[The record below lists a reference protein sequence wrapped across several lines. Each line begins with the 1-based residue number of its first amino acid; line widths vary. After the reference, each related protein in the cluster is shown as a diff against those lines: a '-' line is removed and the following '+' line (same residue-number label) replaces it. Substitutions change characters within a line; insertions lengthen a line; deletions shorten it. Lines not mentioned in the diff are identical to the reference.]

1 MSACIISPR
10 RARDLLITK
19 RRLHLAV
26 AVSVGIPVWRLCF
39 PNLQQRSNQRRAFIV
54 FDHANKPIR
63 KRINI
68 RKQVVCE
75 KNILCVY
82 VWLHIL
88 QNQPFWTFFYIECH
102 PRWFVKCVVLVLIET
117 NVQSH
122 AFALFYGKKNTS
134 SIKYILNFIYFMA
147 CFRPRKLTAFCSYS
161 LMRARCGLLA
171 MCELWN
177 SIKLKRQNAQS
188 SRASAASLPLSV
200 AGSFSNNVK
209 ARTMKLYSIWSC
221 GV

>member
-1 MSACIISPR
+1 MYSIPETSARSVDNEAPSPPR
-10 RARDLLITK
+10 R
-19 RRLHLAV
+19 RRLRRHTRVALVLSKLA
-26 AVSVGIPVWRLCF
+26 AKIKPTTSVYCFRPCEQTHKETNKHQKTSCVW
-39 PNLQQRSNQRRAFIV
+39 
-54 FDHANKPIR
+54 
-63 KRINI
+63 
-68 RKQVVCE
+68 
-75 KNILCVY
+75 KNILCVCMFGCIFY
-82 VWLHIL
+82 KTNHFE
-88 QNQPFWTFFYIECH
+88 PFSIECH